1 MFPAVARIALVL
13 VVCLSIGPHWA
24 ALQPV
29 AWATMIIEY
38 SQSAP
43 LAKAVADTFDGKH
56 PCDLCKHI
64 NHAQHSEKKREAQS
78 TTVKQDLLCVKRA
91 VVLFRSYTDLSFP
104 LEHLTATVET
114 RSPPVPPPR
123 SALG

>member
-1 MFPAVARIALVL
+1 MVLTVARVALVL
-13 VVCLSIGPHWA
+13 VVCVSIGPHWA

-29 AWATMIIEY
+29 AWATMIVEY

-43 LAKAVADTFDGKH
+43 LAKAVAHTFDGNH

-64 NHAQHSEKKREAQS
+64 NRAQHSEKKREAQS

-104 LEHLTATVET
+104 VEHLSGTAE
-114 RSPPVPPPR
+114 RPSPPVPPPR
-123 SALG
+123 SVLG